1 MLPMPTF
8 SKVIAFLGY
17 YPYPVRSIGEK
28 LLMLRRKHGWT
39 LKQAARQ
46 IGCDQG
52 SWRRWEKGKRITSSA
67 HRKLVTKLLMRSEQG
82 ERRSSGS
89 EGTRPAHHK

>member
-39 LKQAARQ
+39 LKQAARE
-46 IGCDQG
+46 IGCDQETR
-52 SWRRWEKGKRITSSA
+52 RRWEKGKPITFSV
-67 HRKLVTKLLMRSEQG
+67 HRKLVAKLLGYRSKNS
-82 ERRSSGS
+82 RD
-89 EGTRPAHHK
+89 